1 MPNGNILIVGGY
13 GAVGRVI
20 AAKLAIEHPGQV
32 IVAGRSYD
40 KASQLAQESGAKIRP
55 LQVDIFIAHQ
65 TPEILNGVAM
75 VIMCL
80 DQPDTKFVE
89 LCLQKG
95 VDYVDVTAA
104 YDFLIQIEALN
115 EAAKVGGSTAVLSVG
130 LAPGMT
136 NLLACH
142 AQTQFDELQNLEIYV
157 LLGQGEAHGE
167 AAVRWMVEN
176 LNTTFTVQENGTA
189 KQVKSFEDGKKTIFP
204 GKLGQR
210 TAYRFDFSDQHVL
223 PRTLDVN
230 SVSTR
235 LAFDSA
241 LATNLMAFFKNIS
254 LFGLLRYQWAQDA
267 LVRLLMS
274 FHFGS
279 EIFVIQVDAQG
290 LAKGQPKSLSRAVSG
305 ERETRFTGLVAA
317 QVVER
322 LLKYNYPS
330 GVFHIEQLF
339 EPLSIITALADDGL
353 QLHQST
359 DHNGALGLLNR

>member
-1 MPNGNILIVGGY
+1 MQNGNILIVGGY
-13 GAVGRVI
+13 GVVGRVI
-20 AAKLAIEHPGQV
+20 AARLAAEYAGRV

-40 KASQLAQESGAKIRP
+40 KANQLAQESRGKIRP
-55 LQVDIFIAHQ
+55 LQVDIFTAHQ
-65 TPEILNGVAM
+65 TPEILNGVAL

-95 VDYVDVTAA
+95 VNYVDVTAM
-104 YDFLIQIEALN
+104 YDFLTRVEALD

-136 NLLACH
+136 NLLARY
-142 AQTQFDELQNLEIYV
+142 AQTQFDEMQHLDIYA
-157 LLGQGEAHGE
+157 LLGLGETHGE

-176 LNTTFTVQENGTA
+176 LNSTFAVQENGETR
-189 KQVKSFEDGKKTIFP
+189 QVKSFEDGKRTVFP

-210 TAYRFDFSDQHVL
+210 TAYRFNFSDQHVL
-223 PRTLDVN
+223 PRTLGVN
-230 SVSTR
+230 SVSMR

-241 LATNLMAFFKNIS
+241 LVTNLMAFYKKIG
-254 LFGLLRYQWAQDA
+254 LFGLLRYRWAQDA

-290 LAKGQPKSLSRAVSG
+290 LANGQMKTLSRAVTG
-305 ERETRFTGLVAA
+305 EREARFTGLVAA
-317 QVVER
+317 RVVEQ

-330 GVFHIEQLF
+330 GIFHIEQLF
-339 EPLSIITALADDGL
+339 EPLSFITALADDGL
-353 QLHQST
+353 QFHQGAN
-359 DHNGALGLLNR
+359 HNGASG